1 MRKNLLWIHLTILLI
16 LSSLSI
22 NMIEIAVAQVDHDVA
37 VISVTPDP
45 AWVEVGELLNIT
57 VVVENQGT
65 ESETFNITAYHD
77 TTAIETQK
85 VTNLASG
92 TKTTLTFNWNTT
104 DLFYNL
110 VWHPGT
116 YTVNA
121 TASTVPGETDTEDNT
136 LVSLTRVRVSRH
148 PYVAVVPHCT
158 VDPALTPG
166 QNYMVSIRT
175 DYNGTDVWG
184 WQLTLSY
191 NPNVLEGI
199 KVVNGDLITNAT
211 HPGKAEFL
219 PKTFNNT
226 IGKLGLTAAWFYY
239 TTMPVPL
246 TSGPGTLANVTFTV
260 VGTGDSDITLG
271 DETKLFGWTEGG
283 AGDQYN
289 IVSHFEPAIGH
300 LLPGFFQNTEE
311 RVIHDIAV
319 TNVTLSST
327 SVATGELPNITVAV
341 ENQGTVTEIFD
352 VEVCY
357 ARSEAPDNY
366 WSIEKKTGITLEAG
380 ANTSL
385 TFAWNTTG
393 KAGTYIIRA
402 VASSVSG
409 EEDTGNNA
417 LKSNDTL
424 TVAAPQAPPGLP
436 IETIIVIV
444 VVVAAI
450 GALAAYA
457 VKRRKKPTPE

>member
-22 NMIEIAVAQVDHDVA
+22 NMIELAVAQVNHDVA

-57 VVVENQGT
+57 VVVENQGA
-65 ESETFNITAYHD
+65 ESETFNVTAYHD
-77 TTAIETQK
+77 TTAIETQN

-92 TKTTLTFNWNTT
+92 TNTTLTFNWNTT

-136 LVSLTRVRVSRH
+136 LVSLTRVRVSRY

-158 VDPALTPG
+158 VDPALTPD
-166 QNYMVSIRT
+166 QNYTVSIRT
-175 DYNGTDVWG
+175 DYNGTDIWS

-191 NPNVLEGI
+191 DPNVLKGI
-199 KVVNGDLITNAT
+199 KVVNGDLITT
-211 HPGKAEFL
+211 EKHPDADFKAGIL
-219 PKTFNNT
+219 NNT
-226 IGKLGLTAAWFYY
+226 IGKLELTAAYFYY
-239 TTMPVPL
+239 TTKPVPL

-271 DETKLFGWTEGG
+271 DETKLTRFTE
-283 AGDQYN
+283 AGSGVEQT
-289 IVSHFEPAIGH
+289 IVSRFVPAIGH
-300 LLPGFFQNTEE
+300 LLHGFFQNTEE

-327 SVATGELPNITVAV
+327 SVAAGEFLNITVTV
-341 ENQGTVTEIFD
+341 ENQGTATEIFD
-352 VEVCY
+352 VEVEY
-357 ARSEAPDNY
+357 ARSETPDVY
-366 WSIEKKTGITLEAG
+366 WSIGTKTGITLEAG

-393 KAGTYIIRA
+393 KTGTYIIKA

-409 EEDTGNNA
+409 EEDTGNNT
-417 LKSNDTL
+417 LKSDDTV
-424 TVAAPQAPPGLP
+424 TVTAQAPPGLP

-444 VVVAAI
+444 VVVAVI
-450 GALAAYA
+450 GTLAAYA
-457 VKRRKKPTPE
+457 LRRRRKPTPE

>member
-1 MRKNLLWIHLTILLI
+1 MRKNLLWIHLMILLI

-22 NMIEIAVAQVDHDVA
+22 NMIEIVVAQVNHDVA

-57 VVVENQGT
+57 VVVENQGA
-65 ESETFNITAYHD
+65 ESETFNVTAYHD
-77 TTAIETQK
+77 TATIETQS

-92 TKTTLTFNWNTT
+92 TNTTLTFNWNTT

-121 TASTVPGETDTEDNT
+121 KTSTVPGETDTEDNT

-199 KVVNGDLITNAT
+199 KVVNGDLITTDKDPDAMYSL
-211 HPGKAEFL
+211 G
-219 PKTFNNT
+219 TFNNT
-226 IGKLGLTAAWFYY
+226 LGKLKLTLAWFYY
-239 TTMPVPL
+239 TTKPVPL

-283 AGDQYN
+283 AGDKYN

-311 RVIHDIAV
+311 QVTHDIAV
-319 TNVTLSST
+319 I
-327 SVATGELPNITVAV
+327 SVAPDPTLVDIGGLVNITVVV
-341 ENQGTVTEIFD
+341 ENQGTVAEKFD
-352 VEVCY
+352 VSVD
-357 ARSEAPDNY
+357 RSADRASWY
-366 WSIEKKTGITLEAG
+366 VIGTKTVPVLADG

-385 TFAWNTTG
+385 NFAWNTTFVS
-393 KAGTYIIRA
+393 AGTYIIRA
-402 VASSVSG
+402 VASTVSG
-409 EEDTGNNA
+409 EEDVENNTHE
-417 LKSNDTL
+417 SDDTV
-424 TVAAPQAPPGLP
+424 TVAARQAPPGLP
-436 IETIIVIV
+436 IDIIIIAIV
-444 VVVAAI
+444 VVVAVI
-450 GALAAYA
+450 GAIAAYA
-457 VKRRKKPTPE
+457 RIRRKKTTPE